1 MKKRLFLIPLS
12 LLTALG
18 ISLFVACD
26 VDDNNGNQGNTIS
39 FVIDVADYNGEGVE
53 DKTVKTGE
61 SFTLPEAPSI
71 QYYEF
76 DYWKLGED
84 QYDVGDSYKVEKDGD
99 LTFTAVYAETYV
111 LTYSVAEGLTA
122 PAQASGRV
130 GAEIDLAAGADNGY
144 SLFVN
149 WVIGGKTYASGAKY
163 TPVHGANVATA
174 AYSDTYVVS
183 FDVGEGLD
191 APEAKSGT
199 VGGKI
204 ELPEAPEKEDYEFEG
219 WLIGGTLYQAG
230 DEYSPVLGATTATAQ
245 YKLAYIYV
253 TFAKDEGVIGD
264 LPSQALRVKV
274 DTEIAAENIPELTAP
289 EFYEVVWYNGEEAV
303 TEFKFNENVTL
314 TAKLEYVGSDAAAF
328 IFVPVGEE
336 GDATAY
342 TVMASD
348 NAADYI
354 VNNTLALPVKHNG
367 LPVVGIADG
376 TSSENAFGG
385 VAVRYVYV
393 PASYTLIGDYAF
405 YNNTS
410 ITMIIYEEGSQLET
424 VGGRAFYGATSLTTI
439 NDSAENAGLH
449 FPASVK
455 KIGAYAFYGVSK
467 SKREVNIFF
476 DVENGQLETIETYA
490 FAATGQNAAGASG
503 FILNTAFPASL
514 KVIGVRAF
522 YCNVLGRIEFADNA
536 TINTIGEH
544 AFSNTGSLDVSTVTS
559 VIIPKSVTTL
569 GNNIF
574 QNSLHLA
581 YVEFEEGSSLTEIP
595 ERTFS
600 GCKALE
606 EVVFPANLTSLG
618 AYVFEKC
625 FASVNDGKGINL
637 NGGADAEYNL
647 VLPAGVTSYGASV
660 FSGSV
665 FNTITV
671 PANYTKVDASA
682 FSGCVFK
689 GIVFEETAAG
699 ADVVPLTIGAQAFS
713 SDKAFPMDLAIPARV
728 TSIGARAFWK
738 VDIKSLTFADGN
750 LDLTLEDYAFN
761 AFNADAGK
769 SSLSGGTG
777 AANVLYAFSATD
789 IALPARLVKLGAGAF
804 QGQAK
809 IKNVTFATGIK
820 ITEISDYAFAYCNAL
835 TSVDVP
841 EGITTI
847 GTFAYALYATAFG
860 GTSALNIGTYDGT
873 LNSNGSSTVTNTK
886 IEKTD
891 FATITKIVI
900 PASVTNIKEA
910 AYYNRGLYVTSVE
923 FKGTSASGDLTV
935 GDRAFGILADFAK
948 NMESSTYT
956 NTLLTSVTL
965 PANLVEIAGAF
976 RNAATCLYSNLT
988 TVNFAEGSR
997 VKVLGT
1003 AFMAYSNMT
1012 SFTVPATVE
1021 EIGNQVF
1028 LCSTLST
1035 LTFAEGIK
1043 LKKIGDEAF
1052 SNTMP
1057 ANGVVTA
1064 ANQRL
1069 QLVSV
1074 TIPASVEEIGLKAFA
1089 GVATMTAINV
1099 ATGNLYYESDNG
1111 VLYSKG
1117 ENAKLVM
1124 YPYGKTDT
1132 EYKIKDG
1139 VKIIGDHAFSG
1150 NKNIKKIDFNNVTIA
1165 EGENAFSN
1173 TALTEVNHS
1182 FVSLGKN
1189 AFTGSALVTANINIT
1204 GEVLPTY
1211 LFSTCKSLKTVTLGS
1226 GFAKNLPDYTF
1237 NGCEAL
1243 ENLTINATL
1252 TSIGS
1257 NAFSGCKKLTFDG
1270 IDFSHVTLI
1279 NGNAFQNCNELAN
1292 ITLGAISN
1300 IPTNAFAN
1308 TKITSL
1314 TLTNTSMV
1322 TIFVSAGSS
1331 ADTTAF
1337 TGLTGLTIYVPE
1349 NLVSVYLADTN
1360 WQLAMTKGH
1369 VAQIV
1374 AIPTE
1379 EEGGE
1384 DKGDENGDQGG
1395 ETGGAANGEQNAESN
1410 VAASGTETGNSVVDA
1425 NAQN

>member
-219 WLIGGTLYQAG
+219 WLIGGTLYRAG

-314 TAKLEYVGSDAAAF
+314 TAKLEYVGSNAEAF

-385 VAVRYVYV
+385 VAVRYVFV
-393 PASYTLIGDYAF
+393 PASYTSIGDYAF

-410 ITMIIYEEGSQLET
+410 ITMIIYGEGSQLET

-476 DVENGQLETIETYA
+476 DEENGQLETIETYA
-490 FAATGQNAAGASG
+490 FAATGQTLAASSG

-522 YCNVLGRIEFADNA
+522 YCNILGRIDFGDNA

-544 AFSNTGSLDVSTVTS
+544 AFSNTGTVDVSTVVE

-569 GNNIF
+569 GEHVF

-581 YVEFEEGSSLTEIP
+581 YVEFEEGSTLTEIP
-595 ERTFS
+595 AYTFS

-606 EVVFPANLTSLG
+606 EVVFPANVTSLG
-618 AYVFEKC
+618 SNAFASC
-625 FASVNDGKGINL
+625 FASVNNGNGVNL
-637 NGGADAEYNL
+637 NDGADAEFNF
-647 VLPAGVTSYGASV
+647 VLPVGVTSYDASV
-660 FSGSV
+660 FTGSV

-671 PANYTKVDASA
+671 PANYTKIDASA
-682 FSGCVFK
+682 FSGCVFR
-689 GIVFEETAAG
+689 GIVFEETASG
-699 ADVVPLTIGAQAFS
+699 ADVVPLTIGSQAFS
-713 SDKAFPMDLAIPARV
+713 SNKAFPMAVTIPARV
-728 TSIGARAFWK
+728 TSIGARAFYQ
-738 VDIKSLTFADGN
+738 VDITALTFEDGN

-761 AFNADAGK
+761 ALKTDEGK
-769 SSLSGGTG
+769 ASLTGGTDNRT
-777 AANVLYAFSATD
+777 ADILYAFSAEN
-789 IALPARLVKLGAGAF
+789 IALPARLVKLGVAAF

-847 GTFAYALYATAFG
+847 GTFAYALYATVFG
-860 GTSALNIGTYDGT
+860 GTSNLTIGSYDGT
-873 LNSNGSSTVTNTK
+873 LNASGTPVVKYTS
-886 IEKTD
+886 IAKTD
-891 FATITKIVI
+891 FATITKITI

-910 AYYNRGLYVTSVE
+910 AYYNRGVDLTSIE

-935 GDRAFGILADFAK
+935 GDRAFGILNTHANNLK
-948 NMESSTYT
+948 SSGYN
-956 NTLLTSVTL
+956 NTTLTSVIL

-1124 YPYGKTDT
+1124 YPYGKTET
-1132 EYKIKDG
+1132 SYTVKAG
-1139 VKIIGDHAFSG
+1139 VKVIGEHALKG
-1150 NKNIKKIDFNNVTIA
+1150 NLYLQTIDLKDVTTA
-1165 EGENAFSN
+1165 EGTYAFAN
-1173 TALTEVNHS
+1173 MRLTSISHS
-1182 FVSLGKN
+1182 FVSLGDN
-1189 AFTGSALVTANINIT
+1189 AFEITTPANATLQSANINIT
-1204 GEVLPTY
+1204 GGTLPTK
-1211 LFSTCKSLKTVTLGS
+1211 LFNGNAKLTTVTLGD
-1226 GFAKNLPDYTF
+1226 GFGKLIPASAFAGCKLLETVNIPTTVTELGNSAFANCEKLTTLNLPNVTTLGTNVF
-1237 NGCEAL
+1237 QNCKAL
-1243 ENLTINATL
+1243 ESLTLGAITSVPVNTFANTNLTSLTL
-1252 TSIGS
+1252 SSETMLALSNV
-1257 NAFSGCKKLTFDG
+1257 NAFSGYSSTKK
-1270 IDFSHVTLI
+1270 
-1279 NGNAFQNCNELAN
+1279 
-1292 ITLGAISN
+1292 
-1300 IPTNAFAN
+1300 
-1308 TKITSL
+1308 
-1314 TLTNTSMV
+1314 
-1322 TIFVSAGSS
+1322 
-1331 ADTTAF
+1331 
-1337 TGLTGLTIYVPE
+1337 LTIYVPAA
-1349 NLVSVYLADTN
+1349 LVSEYQAAAN
-1360 WQLAMTKGH
+1360 WSTLVNNGAITF
-1369 VAQIV
+1369 V

-1379 EEGGE
+1379 EEGEE

-1425 NAQN
+1425 SAQN